1 MKNEFAPYKLALRMK
16 QLGYDEPCFGF
27 YKLGNIDIYY
37 DTILQGQNHKFR
49 NNTQL
54 NFYGDLK
61 EKISAPT
68 FSQAFRWCRE
78 KYNIFPELLT
88 DCTTR
93 PKFCYTYTKFFGN
106 QNDLASEEW
115 GWESNVGQYSLLY
128 KTYEEAQIACLE
140 KLIEIAEQI

>member
-1 MKNEFAPYKLALRMK
+1 MEKEFVPFELTVKLKAL
-16 QLGYDEPCFGF
+16 GFDEPCQ
-27 YKLGNIDIYY
+27 LGWYLPHSEIAIKAGVEPNYW
-37 DTILQGQNHKFR
+37 
-49 NNTQL
+49 QL
-54 NFYGDLK
+54 IPTHPLLNQ
-61 EKISAPT
+61 IAAPLYQ
-68 FSQAFRWCRE
+68 QAFRWFRE
-78 KYNIFPELLT
+78 KYNIFPEILT

-115 GWESNVGQYSLLY
+115 GWEPNVGQYSLLY